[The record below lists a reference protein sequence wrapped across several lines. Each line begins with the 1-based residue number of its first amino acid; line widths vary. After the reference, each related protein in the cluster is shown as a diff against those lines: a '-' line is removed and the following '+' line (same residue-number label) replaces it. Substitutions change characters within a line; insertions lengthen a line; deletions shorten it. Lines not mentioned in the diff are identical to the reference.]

1 MCVCETYAMYE
12 HFLQHFDL
20 LADSLT
26 HTHAC
31 RGRQEY
37 IGYVHVCGYIR
48 PHMCAAGLVEV
59 STLAGR
65 ARDVHGQQEGREEQ
79 GKREKRKEEEGV
91 EEMCAIHAG
100 IIEYYSHNFIII
112 PSLLFWLRYPFI
124 FCQTCLFLFGFF

>member
-26 HTHAC
+26 HRHAC

-65 ARDVHGQQEGREEQ
+65 ARDVHGQQEGGERRWRE
-79 GKREKRKEEEGV
+79 REWKKCVRFTQELSSI
-91 EEMCAIHAG
+91 IH
-100 IIEYYSHNFIII
+100 IIS
-112 PSLLFWLRYPFI
+112 
-124 FCQTCLFLFGFF
+124 